1 MRNGDLPASKLAFLL
16 HHSPGIGRVGLATLL
31 YRLQR
36 EEVSAGEFLCLSDE
50 ALLGRYKLKAETVH
64 ALRNPSDSASETW
77 DQLQE
82 KQITVLAIGNPS
94 YPSCLIEKLGQAT
107 PPVLYV
113 FGNQQLLC
121 KISVGFCG
129 SRKASEKGL
138 SVTDACARLLAS
150 EGINVVS
157 GYAHGVDLA
166 AHRGAL
172 EGGGST
178 TIVLAEGI
186 FRYRIKEQ
194 LRLAQTPSDV
204 DQVLVISEFHPML
217 PWKAHNAMT
226 RNRTI
231 CGLSNALVVIESGLE
246 GGTFEAG
253 KTALELGEPL
263 FCVEYE
269 EPSMSAAGN
278 SYFLE
283 HGAVPLRRSRSGEP
297 NLIKLL
303 SAVRGQPFYSM
314 GPHGA
319 DLNLKTP

>member
-1 MRNGDLPASKLAFLL
+1 LL
-16 HHSPGIGRVGLATLL
+16 HQSPGIGRVSLATLL
-31 YRLQR
+31 HRLQR
-36 EEVSAGEFLCLSDE
+36 EGVLADEFLRFSDHK
-50 ALLGRYKLKAETVH
+50 LLGRYKLKPETVH
-64 ALRNPSDSASETW
+64 ALRSPSDGTNQTW
-77 DQLQE
+77 EELQA
-82 KQITVLAIGNPS
+82 KRVSVLAIGDPT
-94 YPSCLIEKLGQAT
+94 YPKCLIEKLGQAS
-107 PPVLYV
+107 PPVIYAL
-113 FGNQQLLC
+113 GNHRLLC
-121 KISVGFCG
+121 KMSVGFCG
-129 SRKASEKGL
+129 SRKASDKGL
-138 SVTDACARLLAS
+138 SVAAVCSQMLAV

-172 EGGGST
+172 ESGGST

-186 FRYRIKEQ
+186 LRYRIKEQ
-194 LRLAQTPSDV
+194 VRSTQTPFHA
-204 DQVLVISEFHPML
+204 DQVLVISEFPPML

-269 EPSMSAAGN
+269 EPSLSAAGN

-283 HGAVPLRRSRSGEP
+283 HGAIPLRRSRTGDP
-297 NLIKLL
+297 NLTKLL
-303 SAVRGQPFYSM
+303 SAVRGQSFSSM
-314 GPHGA
+314 GTRRI
-319 DLNLKTP
+319 DLDLEIR

>member
-1 MRNGDLPASKLAFLL
+1 MKNGAITTSKLAFLL
-16 HHSPGIGRVGLATLL
+16 HQSPGIGRVGLTTLL
-31 YRLQR
+31 HRLQR
-36 EEVSAGEFLCLSDE
+36 ENILPEVFFSLSDD
-50 ALLGRYKLKAETVH
+50 ALLGRYKLKLETVH
-64 ALRNPSDSASETW
+64 ELRNPSDSTNQTW
-77 DQLQE
+77 EQLQT
-82 KQITVLAIGNPS
+82 KGIFVVGIGDPA
-94 YPSCLIEKLGQAT
+94 YPRCLIEKLGQAT
-107 PPVLYV
+107 PPVIYAM
-113 FGNQQLLC
+113 GNRKLFC

-138 SVTDACARLLAS
+138 SVAGACASMLAT

-166 AHRGAL
+166 AHRAAL
-172 EGGGST
+172 EKGGTT

-186 FRYRIKEQ
+186 FRYRIKEHV
-194 LRLAQTPSDV
+194 RFAEAPDV
-204 DQVLVISEFHPML
+204 DQVLVISEFPPML

-253 KTALELGEPL
+253 KTAIELGEPL

-269 EPSMSAAGN
+269 EPSISAAGN

-283 HGAVPLRRSRSGEP
+283 RGAIPLRRSRSGEP
-297 NLIKLL
+297 NLTKLL
-303 SAVRGQPFYSM
+303 SAVRESALDSAETQRV
-314 GPHGA
+314 
-319 DLNLKTP
+319 DLNLNIT